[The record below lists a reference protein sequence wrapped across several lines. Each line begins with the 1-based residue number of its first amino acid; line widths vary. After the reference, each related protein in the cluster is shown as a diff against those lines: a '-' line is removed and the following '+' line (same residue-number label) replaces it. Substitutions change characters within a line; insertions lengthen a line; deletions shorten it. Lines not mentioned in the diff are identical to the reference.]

1 MKIILLFMSVML
13 ASCSQRVE
21 YERIGVLIEVCKAHS
36 GTSRVKVHKWSVTAV
51 CSDGES
57 YTESEAIKILKF
69 TIRGQ
74 SND

>member
-1 MKIILLFMSVML
+1 MKIILLSMAVML
-13 ASCSQRVE
+13 SACSQNVAYIRLD
-21 YERIGVLIEVCKAHS
+21 VLVEVCKAHG

-69 TIRGQ
+69 TMRGQ